1 MLGSSVFD
9 SQCRNMWLEV
19 KAGPKS
25 FRKKGKTDNANAA
38 DCFHMREARGSV
50 TELKN
55 TAEEMSKGGF
65 TLWGIV
71 ASLYGDISKTHAAS
85 NSTSSSSL
93 IREYEGKNSTVKPN
107 TSFPSLSADNLKTS
121 PGQCKHPA

>member
-1 MLGSSVFD
+1 
-9 SQCRNMWLEV
+9 MWLEV
-19 KAGPKS
+19 KAGAEKS
-25 FRKKGKTDNANAA
+25 FRKKGKTDKANAA
-38 DCFHMREARGSV
+38 DCFHIREARGSV

-71 ASLYGDISKTHAAS
+71 AVAVRLRVRRHQQNTRGEQFDLSKFINT
-85 NSTSSSSL
+85 
-93 IREYEGKNSTVKPN
+93 RVRGEKNSSVKPN
-107 TSFPSLSADNLKTS
+107 TTFPSLSADNLKTS

>member
-1 MLGSSVFD
+1 M
-9 SQCRNMWLEV
+9 RLEV
-19 KAGPKS
+19 KAGPEKS

-38 DCFHMREARGSV
+38 DCFHIREARGAV

-71 ASLYGDISKTHAAS
+71 ASLCASEYGDISKTHAAS

-93 IREYEGKNSTVKPN
+93 IREYEEGKNSSVKPN
-107 TSFPSLSADNLKTS
+107 TTFPSLSADNLKTS